1 MSMLA
6 LGGAM
11 ANDTAIISDT
21 FTGAG
26 DGVSLEGRTP
36 DTSLSGAVWMRPTSQ
51 LSGFTS
57 KTSSG
62 QLEGFG
68 TPPPGAF
75 TGPQNA
81 SAVSISST
89 NAYIKPTTFTISA
102 DLSPK
107 NTVGAA
113 SHGRGIALGFF
124 SSSVDGTGDFS
135 SNQFI
140 GLVLD
145 AEGNLALVDDPSPTG
160 YFGSTSTIDGP
171 VAFGGTF
178 DPNLFYTLSYTVNT
192 VTGKISNIRLSGS
205 SADYSSLESTA
216 HFTDSATAYAGFY
229 GSSEKDGNFAALD
242 NITVVAVPEPSP
254 KSGELNR
261 NQKGR

>member
-1 MSMLA
+1 MLA

-11 ANDTAIISDT
+11 ANDTAILSDT

-26 DGVSLEGRTP
+26 DGASLEGRTP
-36 DTSLSGAVWMRPTSQ
+36 DTSLSGAVWMKVTSQ
-51 LSGFTS
+51 VSGFTS

-68 TPPPGAF
+68 SPPPGAV
-75 TGPQNA
+75 TGSQGA

-89 NAYIKPTTFTISA
+89 NAYIKPTAFTISA

-107 NTVGAA
+107 DMVGAA

-124 SSSVDGTGDFS
+124 NFSVDGTGEFS

-145 AEGNLALVDDPSPTG
+145 AE
-160 YFGSTSTIDGP
+160 
-171 VAFGGTF
+171 
-178 DPNLFYTLSYTVNT
+178 
-192 VTGKISNIRLSGS
+192 SN
-205 SADYSSLESTA
+205 
-216 HFTDSATAYAGFY
+216 
-229 GSSEKDGNFAALD
+229 SE
-242 NITVVAVPEPSP
+242 I
-254 KSGELNR
+254 
-261 NQKGR
+261 